1 MIRLLREEKSH
12 HNRLAQSSV
21 FGILDMK
28 LIQIINVEVN
38 NMELGE
44 NIKRLRRNMGITQ
57 EQLAGDLHVSHKTI
71 SKWENGTAFPDVMW
85 LPELA
90 AFFNVSIDELMGY
103 QLKAL
108 TNKERFVQSMVNEG
122 VLKITDKDILYDSEK
137 LSSNVQITKIGE
149 LFADCIKENKLQFD
163 AVLGL
168 AYHGIAFSIA
178 TVCVLYKKYGMIS
191 NYCYDR
197 QCADRRGR
205 KICGYSLQDG
215 DKVIVVD
222 DFLLSGQT
230 LAERIDTIRKS
241 ANIQIAAVFVIADGL
256 RQSEGAV
263 TGSEWIENKYQ
274 TKVFSVVTQTD
285 IDFAVKEQI
294 I

>member
-1 MIRLLREEKSH
+1 
-12 HNRLAQSSV
+12 
-21 FGILDMK
+21 
-28 LIQIINVEVN
+28 
-38 NMELGE
+38 MELGE

-57 EQLAGDLHVSHKTI
+57 EQLAENLHVSHKTI
-71 SKWENGTAFPDVMW
+71 SKWENETAFPDVMW
-85 LPELA
+85 LPRLA
-90 AFFNVSIDELMGY
+90 AFFDVSIDELMGY

-108 TNKERFVQSMVNEG
+108 TNKERFIKSMVNEG
-122 VLKITDKDILYDSEK
+122 VLKITDIGTLYDSEK
-137 LSSNVQITKIGE
+137 LSSNMQITGIGE
-149 LFADCIKENKLQFD
+149 FFADCIKENKLRFD

-168 AYHGIAFSIA
+168 AYHGISFSIA
-178 TVCVLYKKYGMIS
+178 TVCMLYKKYGIIS

-215 DKVIVVD
+215 DKVVVVD

-230 LAERIDTIRKS
+230 LAERIDTVRKS
-241 ANIQIAAVFVIADGL
+241 ANIQIAAVFVIADGM
-256 RQSEGAV
+256 QKSEGTM

-274 TKVFSVVTQTD
+274 TKVFSVITQTD
-285 IDFAVKEQI
+285 IDCAIKEHI